1 MAAPLPPWGRD
12 EATSPPQGPQPPLP
26 PWAREAPPAY
36 PPSQQPSRVAFQE
49 PDPEPRSAEPQPK
62 AAGVIPPEPV
72 QAPREPPTRKG
83 AAEEKAEVS
92 EAGPAAGVE
101 LDLAEALQATASAL
115 GRRLEAMGAAVE
127 RRLEAT
133 GAELAEA
140 YPQVPDVVA
149 PGRISVDLALML
161 AGLVLMLGGMCPRRS
176 PVARVV
182 MGGGAGEGL
191 LAHPADGSPA
201 RAHIVGPEGGEAQQA
216 LSPGSGAAILQDLLQ
231 QGSPVAHAV
240 EASPVRPAPAALA
253 ASPVAAGAAATP
265 LRACPSPSARSSP
278 VAGVSATSPLAGT
291 STPSASQAVPPPAPT
306 PLPEPPMQAVLP
318 LHAQAEPV
326 GHPLPAQH
334 RQAAR
339 RGRPQRTPS
348 QDITVRGSEA
358 VRGVPMRV
366 PGNRLIQTEARF
378 RHTRALNKLKEMGFS
393 DDARLRDVL
402 TRHEGNVRL
411 ALSELTGSR

>member
-1 MAAPLPPWGRD
+1 MAAPLPPWGRE
-12 EATSPPQGPQPPLP
+12 EATSPKQGPQPPLP
-26 PWAREAPPAY
+26 PWAREVHPAY
-36 PPSQQPSRVAFQE
+36 PPSQQPSRVAVQE
-49 PDPEPRSAEPQPK
+49 PDPEPRSAEPHPRATK
-62 AAGVIPPEPV
+62 VIPPKPV
-72 QAPREPPTRKG
+72 QAPQEPPTRKG
-83 AAEEKAEVS
+83 AVEDEAEVS
-92 EAGPAAGVE
+92 EAGPGVGVE

-115 GRRLEAMGAAVE
+115 GRRLEAMAAAVE

-176 PVARVV
+176 PVAPVV